1 MVNRGGKN
9 KIYGKSFNSSFSY
22 PRLNTQG
29 KGRDKKKHRDSPK
42 FFVSKPFRPD
52 VPRFPIRVAEGVDL
66 DALRYGV
73 DDLIMADINGD
84 M

>member
-29 KGRDKKKHRDSPK
+29 KGRGKKKHRDSPK

-52 VPRFPIRVAEGVDL
+52 VPRFPIRIAEGVDL

-73 DDLIMADINGD
+73 DDLIMADINGN